1 MKNGRAP
8 CYAKLICDLLG
19 WSNAAISRATG
30 CHPCQVSRVL
40 HGSTAYPGTRKK
52 VLRTVKLCERELF
65 DEAEQTFERL
75 RAEQK
80 KEVAA

>member
-1 MKNGRAP
+1 
-8 CYAKLICDLLG
+8 
-19 WSNAAISRATG
+19 
-30 CHPCQVSRVL
+30 
-40 HGSTAYPGTRKK
+40 